1 MHSKKH
7 MNKITHLRLE
17 SDEELA
23 PEDQD
28 YARGS
33 HISKTKNQIIMRD
46 YSVNLSAPKAK
57 GDFFVTDI
65 GSILCGIEPHVALI
79 IAHCFAEHSYYSL
92 IFV

>member
-1 MHSKKH
+1 MI
-7 MNKITHLRLE
+7 KITHLRLE

-33 HISKTKNQIIMRD
+33 HISKKKKNQIVMRD
-46 YSVNLSAPKAK
+46 YSVGLSAPKAK
-57 GDFFVTDI
+57 GNFFVTDI

-79 IAHCFAEHSYYSL
+79 IAHCYAEHNYYSV